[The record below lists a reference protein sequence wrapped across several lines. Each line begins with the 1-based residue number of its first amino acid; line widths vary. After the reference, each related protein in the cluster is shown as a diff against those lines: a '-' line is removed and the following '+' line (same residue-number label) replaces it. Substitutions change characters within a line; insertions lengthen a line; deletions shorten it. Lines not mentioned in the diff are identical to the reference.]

1 MPYHTGHGMKKMMKK
16 PAAKKAPAKKP
27 AMKKGSKAMK
37 DKMAK
42 LRAMRKKK

>member
-1 MPYHTGHGMKKMMKK
+1 MPYHTGHGMKKATKK
-16 PAAKKAPAKKP
+16 PAAKKP

>member
-1 MPYHTGHGMKKMMKK
+1 MPYHTGHGMKKS
-16 PAAKKAPAKKP
+16 AAKKAPAKKP